1 MSFKSIIN
9 QKKAKDIIA
18 GQILSGKIPHAYL
31 FLGPD
36 GVGRK
41 KTALE
46 LAKTLNCHHP
56 NTAGPAAV
64 FGGSS
69 ATPLT
74 ESCDHCVSCQKID
87 AGNHP
92 DVQTIDFDWQARR
105 ENKEP
110 EKQRALKI
118 DTIRAVQHEISLKPT
133 EGRWKVFI
141 IDPAEKI
148 TLDGA
153 NCLLKTLEEPPRWTM
168 LILLARHKENL
179 PATIV
184 SRTQTVPFGPLPE
197 KDIAAWL
204 ILNAGLSNDDAHEI
218 AGLAEGSLSAAL
230 KLVKDKT
237 SVTEPLLSR
246 VFQPDAPVSALLRIS
261 QEYARTS
268 DEFLD
273 ELLAEA
279 KKQFRREPRRYASMV
294 AEILKARQLIEKN
307 VNPLMALDALLLHLN
322 QRGI

>member
-41 KTALE
+41 KMALE

-56 NTAGPAAV
+56 NTPIALGTSPAAV
-64 FGGSS
+64 
-69 ATPLT
+69 LT
-74 ESCDHCVSCQKID
+74 EPCDHCLSCKKID
-87 AGNHP
+87 TATHP
-92 DVQTIDFDWQARR
+92 DVQTIDFEWQARR
-105 ENKEP
+105 ENKEL
-110 EKQRALKI
+110 EKQRSIKI
-118 DTIRAVQHEISLKPT
+118 ETIRAVQHEISLKPT

-148 TLDGA
+148 TLDAA

-184 SRTQTVPFGPLPE
+184 SRTQSVPFGPLPE
-197 KDIAAWL
+197 KDIVAWL
-204 ILNAGLSNDDAHEI
+204 ILNGGLSNDDAHEI
-218 AGLAEGSLSAAL
+218 ARLSEGSLTTAL
-230 KLVKDKT
+230 KLVADKT
-237 SVTEPLLSR
+237 TVSEPLLSR
-246 VFQPDAPVSALLRIS
+246 VIRPDAATADLLRIS
-261 QEYARTS
+261 QEYAKTS
-268 DEFLD
+268 DAFLD
-273 ELLAEA
+273 KLLAEA
-279 KKQFRREPRRYASMV
+279 KQQFRREPHRFAPMV
-294 AEILKARQLIEKN
+294 AEILRTRQLISKN
-307 VNPLMALDALLLHLN
+307 VSSLMALDALLLNLN
-322 QRGI
+322 QRGT